1 MFRAF
6 GELKKIGIICVFR
19 FTTFHKFTVVYENVF
34 NGGFF

>member
-19 FTTFHKFTVVYENVF
+19 FNNISQIYCSVW
-34 NGGFF
+34 